1 MKVYARFSSDDAAEA
16 AENEV
21 RSRISG
27 YGSIVR
33 TDSGKSRPQTDTI
46 GTVGAYTDWMFTHN
60 GLYQGGSWL
69 PLAGTASAV
78 PADAAQR
85 GCTVCVEGNQECAD
99 RTAHLLRAIGG
110 TDVSITAD

>member
-21 RSRISG
+21 RSRIDG
-27 YGSIVR
+27 YGNIAR
-33 TDSGKSRPQTDTI
+33 TNPGKADPQAAA
-46 GTVGAYTDWMFTHN
+46 GTVGAYADWMFTHN
-60 GLYQGGSWL
+60 GLFQGGSWL
-69 PLAGTASAV
+69 PLAGTGSAV
-78 PADAAQR
+78 PYDAVQR
-85 GCTVCVEGNQECAD
+85 GCVICVEGDQECAD